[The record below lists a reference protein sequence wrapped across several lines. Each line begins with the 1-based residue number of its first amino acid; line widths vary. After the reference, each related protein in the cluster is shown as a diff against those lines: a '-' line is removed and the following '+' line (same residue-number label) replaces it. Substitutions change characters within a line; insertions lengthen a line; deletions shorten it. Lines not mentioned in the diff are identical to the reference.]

1 MTVCPIAVILVTS
14 FGPWEILP
22 GSFEI
27 GCDVT
32 VLGGGD
38 DERDWSQRY
47 EANLEKLASG
57 IWSRSLR

>member
-14 FGPWEILP
+14 IGPWEILP

-47 EANLEKLASG
+47 KANLEKRHQGSG
-57 IWSRSLR
+57 PGR